1 MPHTSPREGGMS
13 HMEVVREITISLPGD
28 LVDFADEE
36 AARLETNRSA
46 YIARALAEIKA
57 AKEQQLAAEG
67 YLYYAEEALR
77 FAEESSGAVSEA
89 LKHAG

>member
-1 MPHTSPREGGMS
+1 MIY
-13 HMEVVREITISLPGD
+13 MEAVRKITISLPGD

-57 AKEQQLAAEG
+57 AKEEQLAAEG
-67 YLYYAEEALR
+67 YRYYAEEALQ
-77 FAEESSGAVSEA
+77 FAEESSGAVAEA

>member
-1 MPHTSPREGGMS
+1 MTNIEP
-13 HMEVVREITISLPGD
+13 VRKITISLPGH

-46 YIARALAEIKA
+46 FIARALAEIKA
-57 AKEQQLAAEG
+57 EKERQLAAEG
-67 YLYYAEEALR
+67 YRFYADEALQ
-77 FAEESSGAVSEA
+77 FADESTGAVSEA